1 MAAGQL
7 SRWILL
13 LAAALAMVAR
23 APVYLTAPSFWAE
36 EGTLYFVAA
45 WNESLPASLV
55 YRPAGYL
62 LLWANLATTVAA
74 RLARGGVLPLVHAP
88 QVTVLFALVA
98 QLVPVAVIAWSRAPF
113 WGGRARRAV
122 GIVLVIA
129 GVVTDEIWLNTVNS
143 QPWLV
148 LAAALLLLEPSAGG
162 RGRSRAAETALVALA
177 GLTAPATSALLP
189 LFAWRAWRAR
199 TRHAVVQAGVL
210 AACALVQ
217 VWCVWSATRGGQPLP
232 SRTGGL
238 DVGVFAATVWMR
250 TLIVPL
256 LGMDRAQA
264 FGALMLRSGGIGT
277 AIGVGLLV
285 LAGLLVAWLARGLRP
300 GDRGMLAG
308 AYVLV
313 TSVTFL
319 TAVGDKA
326 MLLHTPWTSSRY
338 AFTPGVLVLVML
350 LGCVRRGAG
359 PLRAALCALLLGC
372 AMVRGV
378 MQYPG
383 GVRWK
388 PTWPVWSDQV
398 RAWEEDP
405 QRPLQIWP
413 PPWALSLPAPV
424 VGRGRGGS

>member
-1 MAAGQL
+1 VAAGRL

-13 LAAALAMVAR
+13 LAAALAMITR

-36 EGTLYFVAA
+36 EGTLYFAAA
-45 WNESLPASLV
+45 WNESLGASLV

-62 LLWANLATTVAA
+62 LLWANIATTVAA
-74 RLARGGVLPLVHAP
+74 RLARGGLLSLVHAP

-113 WGGRARRAV
+113 WGGPGRRAAGV
-122 GIVLVIA
+122 VLVIT
-129 GVVTDEIWLNTVNS
+129 GVLTDEIWLNTVNS

-148 LAAALLLLEPSAGG
+148 LAAALLLLEPPACG
-162 RGRSRAAETALVALA
+162 RRRARAETGLVALA

-199 TRHAVVQAGVL
+199 TRHALALASVVAI
-210 AACALVQ
+210 CALVQ
-217 VWCVWSATRGGQPLP
+217 VWCLWAAMRAGQALP
-232 SRTGGL
+232 SRSSGL

-256 LGMDRAQA
+256 LGTDRAQA
-264 FGALMLRSGGIGT
+264 FGTSIMRAGGIGT
-277 AIGVGLLV
+277 AIGATLLA
-285 LAGLLVAWLARGLRP
+285 LAGLLVGWLARGLRP

-308 AYVLV
+308 AYALV

-338 AFTPGVLVLVML
+338 AFTPGVLVLLMV

-359 PLRAALCALLLGC
+359 ALRAAPCALLLVL
-372 AMVRGV
+372 AMVRGA

-383 GVRWK
+383 SVRWK
-388 PTWPVWSDQV
+388 PSWPVWSEQV
-398 RAWEEDP
+398 HAWEMNP
-405 QRPLQIWP
+405 QRPLEIWP
-413 PPWALSLPAPV
+413 PPWALSLPAPAT
-424 VGRGRGGS
+424 GGAHAGP